1 MAGSEYYDHTT
12 YPSTGATGS
21 SSAMRAELELI
32 ETAFGKVVGLSGNGG
47 KIVAVNAGAT
57 AQEALSTTG
66 TGNVVL
72 ATSPTL
78 VTPLLGTPTSG
89 TLTNCTGLP
98 ISTGVSGLGANVATF
113 LATPSS
119 ANLAAAV
126 TDETGTGLLVFA
138 NMPQFTTTIGVGGA
152 PQPNNGVR
160 ISAALSGSTTQ
171 VGANFVGTFGSDA
184 TTLGASFLS
193 QPFTAAASY
202 TMGNLQ
208 GFRAQG
214 FTLGAGS
221 AVTTYS
227 GFYSLNETAAS
238 THYAF
243 NGQQGVTNASDRNC
257 YMAGAAPNYFLG
269 AMLIGSNV
277 DDGVNIV
284 QANGGVV
291 SKHATAGI
299 GYATGAGGTVPQ
311 ATNKGTGVT
320 LNKVTGD
327 ITMNNAALAA
337 ATIVSFVLTDSA
349 IAATDFLDIQH
360 VSAGTL
366 GAYTVQATCGSG
378 SATIYVRNNT
388 AGSLSEAIVLKFYLN
403 KAVTS

>member
-126 TDETGTGLLVFA
+126 TDETGTGVLVLA
-138 NMPQFTTTIGVGGA
+138 NAPQFTTTIGVGTA
-152 PQPNNGVR
+152 ATIANGVR
-160 ISAALSGSTTQ
+160 ISVALSGGVTQ
-171 VGANFVGTFGSDA
+171 AGVNFFGTFGSDA
-184 TTLGASFLS
+184 TTLGASFIS
-193 QPFTAAASY
+193 QPSTTAASY
-202 TMGNLQ
+202 TMVGLQ

-227 GFYSLNETAAS
+227 GFYSLNETSAS

-299 GYATGAGGTVPQ
+299 GYATGAGGTVTQ

-327 ITMNNAALAA
+327 ITMNNASLAA